1 MIIRPYYYFEREA
14 ATVSFRV
21 HADDA
26 KNFSLLCDT
35 VAIIAL
41 TINKR
46 TIWEASTWP
55 TIWADS
61 WLKPN

>member
-46 TIWEASTWP
+46 TIWEV
-55 TIWADS
+55 
-61 WLKPN
+61 